1 MASSSSSQLP
11 SWPPQLTQKQVAALS
26 AQATDYALAHG
37 IVYRPAGT
45 PPSSTHVHHAPI
57 SLLPSP
63 FPRSAFEAAVKLQ
76 PLLNELYA
84 RVALDKDFMT
94 KVIGGNVTK
103 VDDFTR
109 RLWDIYDDVYVN
121 SSHEDGPVSTRNVT
135 PPCR

>member
-1 MASSSSSQLP
+1 M
-11 SWPPQLTQKQVAALS
+11 
-26 AQATDYALAHG
+26 
-37 IVYRPAGT
+37 
-45 PPSSTHVHHAPI
+45 
-57 SLLPSP
+57 PSP

-121 SSHEDGPVSTRNVT
+121 SSHEDGPVSTRFVPLPADDEPNKRTEPLHVT
-135 PPCR
+135 PRKPCAAMAKGEKV